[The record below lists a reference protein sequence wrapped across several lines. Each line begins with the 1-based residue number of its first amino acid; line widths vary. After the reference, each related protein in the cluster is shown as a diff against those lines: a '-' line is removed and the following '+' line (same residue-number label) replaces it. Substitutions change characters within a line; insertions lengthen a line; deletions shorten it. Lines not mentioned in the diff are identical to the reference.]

1 MPGRLLLPPEP
12 RGPAPVILLQHGT
25 GGSKESPYL
34 DAAVRWVHAGAAVA
48 SIDFPLHGE
57 RTSAKLSEQFFSSL
71 APGSWDDKNGMT
83 EIGKALWIDF
93 ARQAVTDLR
102 RSVDA
107 LATLDEIDE
116 TRVAFGGFS
125 LGAIVGT
132 LFCSVEERIRGAA
145 LALAGGGF
153 GPTEIDPC
161 NAIAAIAPRPVL
173 FLNALQGPAR
183 TSNRHPT
190 PLRSGPR
197 TQAHRVVRGWA
208 SKPSRHR
215 HEEHVELLSRSPR
228 TAEAPIELAL
238 RVELRQAAS
247 SQFSRPAPAA
257 GPSLRTFFL
266 PYRLPDS
273 NAVPALYWKVA
284 G

>member
-1 MPGRLLLPPEP
+1 MPSAYPFPDPGGEPLGLLLQPSPAPEAFQDCRCRRFEFSSRGDRVPGRLLLPPEP
-12 RGPAPVILLQHGT
+12 RGPAPLILLQHGT

-34 DAAVRWVHAGAAVA
+34 DVAVRWVHAGAAVA

-83 EIGKALWIDF
+83 EIGKTLWLDF
-93 ARQAVTDLR
+93 TRQAVTDLR

-107 LATLDEIDE
+107 LATLDGIDE

-125 LGAIVGT
+125 LGAIVGA

-153 GPTEIDPC
+153 GPPEIDPC

-173 FLNALQGPAR
+173 FLNALQD
-183 TSNRHPT
+183 
-190 PLRSGPR
+190 
-197 TQAHRVVRGWA
+197 QRV
-208 SKPSRHR
+208 P
-215 HEEHVELLSRSPR
+215 P
-228 TAEAPIELAL
+228 
-238 RVELRQAAS
+238 AAS
-247 SQFSRPAPAA
+247 Q
-257 GPSLRTFFL
+257 
-266 PYRLPDS
+266 
-273 NAVPALYWKVA
+273 ALYEAALEPKRIEWFEA
-284 G
+284 GHQNLPGAAMKSMWNFFREVLELQRPE